1 MPTET
6 TFLPGN
12 AAIKYKQNAIRD
24 DSISSQVM
32 LEDMHHYKYRGKGM
46 KRAPK
51 NEFYYP
57 GNEEKTYKWG
67 QERKMYPGG
76 EEYVGKRMPKWMR
89 RLARKID
96 RKYGEQVNHAII
108 IKYDHGVRTHA
119 PPHKDKIPEGT
130 SFFVYSFG
138 TPREFDVR
146 ETIQVEC
153 RDAKKRGTDGDFI
166 LKYNKDGSV
175 KTKDASGGVVFQKH
189 LQHNSLL
196 VVDPNTN
203 KEYYHSIPK
212 DRNWNGNRW
221 SLIFRTI
228 R

>member
-24 DSISSQVM
+24 DSISNQVM

-175 KTKDASGGVVFQKH
+175 KMKDASGGVVFQKH